1 MKILS
6 IETSNKICS
15 VAILE
20 DKNLIKKIELN
31 NGLTHSETLMPLI
44 KQILEE
50 TKLSLSN
57 IDLLVCDIGPGS
69 FTGIRIGIAT
79 VKAFTDS
86 LNIPS
91 VGISSLEG
99 LAYNIKNEGLICS
112 LIDCKNNN
120 CYYSLYELKNNTY
133 TLLEEPKADSVEN
146 CLNYLNYKYSN
157 SVITFNGDVSLYK
170 ELIEN
175 TSKNFILLE
184 STNTQF
190 NNVKIN
196 SNNIDVYNLGIA
208 GFNKFNKNGKDENLL
223 PLYLK
228 KPQAQRQLEEKSIS
242 IETMQTSDLD
252 HLDISKF
259 DDFWNIDIL
268 KDELKSRNSEFVC
281 AKIENK
287 VVGFAGIKIVL
298 DTADIMNI
306 AVKEDYRRQGIATLL
321 LNNIFDICNEKNIK
335 TINLEVNEE
344 NFSAIRLY
352 QKFGFKENGR
362 RKKYYDNKFDAILMG
377 RVKMDKKWS
386 KGTGQYSLKL

>member
-15 VAILE
+15 TAILE

-50 TKLSLSN
+50 TNLNLSN

-91 VGISSLEG
+91 IGISSLEA
-99 LAYNIKNEGLICS
+99 LAYNIKKDGIICS
-112 LIDCKNNN
+112 LLDCKNNN

-133 TLLEEPKADSVEN
+133 TLLEKPIADSVEN

-157 SVITFNGDVSLYK
+157 SVITFIGDVSLYK

-175 TSKNFILLE
+175 TSNNFILSD

-190 NNVKIN
+190 NNANIN
-196 SNNIDVYNLGIA
+196 LNNIDVYNLGIA

-228 KPQAQRQLEEKSIS
+228 KPQAQRQLEEKNIT
-242 IETMQTSDLD
+242 IEKMQLSDLSNID
-252 HLDISKF
+252 LPKF
-259 DDFWNIDIL
+259 DDFWNISIL
-268 KDELKSRNSEFVC
+268 KDELKSQTSEFVC
-281 AKIENK
+281 AKIENQ
-287 VVGFAGIKIVL
+287 VIGFAGIKIVL
-298 DTADIMNI
+298 DTADIMDI
-306 AVKEDYRRQGIATLL
+306 AIKEEFRRQGIATLL
-321 LNNIFDICNEKNIK
+321 LNNILDICNEK
-335 TINLEVNEE
+335 
-344 NFSAIRLY
+344 
-352 QKFGFKENGR
+352 
-362 RKKYYDNKFDAILMG
+362 IL
-377 RVKMDKKWS
+377 KLLDKKS
-386 KGTGQYSLKL
+386 IK

>member
-157 SVITFNGDVSLYK
+157 SVITFIGDVSLYK

-175 TSKNFILLE
+175 TSKSFILLDN
-184 STNTQF
+184 TNAQF
-190 NNVKIN
+190 NNVNIN
-196 SNNIDVYNLGIA
+196 SNSIDVYNLGIA

-228 KPQAQRQLEEKSIS
+228 KPQAQRQLEGKSIS

-268 KDELKSRNSEFVC
+268 KDELKSQNSEFVC

-306 AVKEDYRRQGIATLL
+306 AVREDYRRQGIATLL
-321 LNNIFDICNEKNIK
+321 LNNILDICNEKNIK

-377 RVKMDKKWS
+377 R
-386 KGTGQYSLKL
+386 